1 MLFIYLYI
9 GKEGGREIEREI
21 ERVIKINRI
30 GEVRQKVFR
39 YVFSVIFFIETER
52 KRRELPY
59 LLIKQKLQNFAD
71 T

>member
-39 YVFSVIFFIETER
+39 YVFSAIFF
-52 KRRELPY
+52 Y
-59 LLIKQKLQNFAD
+59 
-71 T
+71 